1 MIRDDAMTA
10 TLQAFAQ
17 LMKLAAREQPD
28 FVEFEGGPPALATR
42 FYAEEAAAAALAAGA
57 TVAADLWTLRTGER
71 QRVAAGTREAGAGL
85 GGYNF
90 QRFEDANRAPPAR
103 GTGADGVRLAIAGFA
118 PTRDGRHVFLHPS
131 FPPSA
136 DRLCALLGVPTQRE
150 AAHAAT
156 LKWDAMDLENAI
168 AEAGLCG
175 AMVRTPEEWD
185 ASAQGRTLAA
195 RPVVEV
201 IKIADSPPEPL
212 VKGGEAPLS
221 GVRVLDLTRVLAGP
235 TCARTLAQYGADVL
249 YVAGPDLPFAPA
261 FVADTNHGK
270 LSCFVDLKDEDGR
283 QTLRELLKDADI
295 FSQGFRVGALE
306 RMGFGPLELAAL
318 RPGLIYVS
326 INAYGHEGGWRG
338 RPGWEQ
344 LAQTVTGM
352 AHVHGGKAGPQLQPA
367 AVCDYTTGFLAAFGA
382 LVALHRRA
390 LYGGSYMVR
399 VSLSQTGMWVRSLGI
414 AGEERLAANV
424 PLEGDEIRGYAMK
437 SDSGY
442 GPMSH
447 LRPAVHMSATPPQWK
462 RPTRPLGSDP
472 AVWP

>member
-1 MIRDDAMTA
+1 MNAAD
-10 TLQAFAQ
+10 QAFAQ
-17 LMKLAAREQPD
+17 LMRLAGREPPD

-42 FYAEEAAAAALAAGA
+42 FYAEEAAAAALAAGG
-57 TVAADLWTLRTGER
+57 TVAADLWALRGGER
-71 QRVAAGTREAGAGL
+71 QAVTVGTREAGAGL
-85 GGYNF
+85 GGYSF
-90 QRFEDANRAPPAR
+90 QRFDDASRAPPAR
-103 GTGADGVRLAIAGFA
+103 GTGADAARMAIAGFA

-131 FPPSA
+131 FPPSG
-136 DRLCALLGVPTQRE
+136 DKLRALLGCEATRE
-150 AAHAAT
+150 AAMAAT
-156 LKWDAMDLENAI
+156 MKWDAMDLENAI

-185 ASAQGRTLAA
+185 ASDQGRALAA

-201 IKIADSPPEPL
+201 TKIADSPPEPL
-212 VKGGEAPLS
+212 PAGGEAPLS

-235 TCARTLAQYGADVL
+235 TCARTLAQYGADIL
-249 YVAGPDLPFAPA
+249 HVAGPGLPFAAP
-261 FVADTNHGK
+261 FVADTSHGK
-270 LSCFVDLKDEDGR
+270 LSCHVDLRGEDGR
-283 QTLRELLKDADI
+283 AALRDLIKDADI

-306 RMGFGPLELAAL
+306 RMGLGPLQLAVL

-352 AHVHGGKAGPQLQPA
+352 AHVHGGEAGPQLQPA

-382 LVALHRRA
+382 LVALQRRA

-399 VSLSQTGMWVRSLGI
+399 VSLSQTGMWVRGLGI
-414 AGEERLAANV
+414 AGPERVEANV
-424 PLEGDEIRGYAMK
+424 PIEGEEIRTYVTK
-437 SDSGY
+437 SETGY

-447 LRPAVHMSATPPQWK
+447 LRPAVRMSATPPQWK

>member
-1 MIRDDAMTA
+1 MNAAD
-10 TLQAFAQ
+10 QAFTQ
-17 LMKLAAREQPD
+17 LMRLAGREPPD

-42 FYAEEAAAAALAAGA
+42 FFAEEAAAAALAAGG
-57 TVAADLWTLRTGER
+57 TVAADLWELRGGDR
-71 QRVAAGTREAGAGL
+71 QTVTVGTREAGAGL
-85 GGYNF
+85 GGYSF
-90 QRFEDANRAPPAR
+90 QRFDDASRAPPAR
-103 GTGADGVRLAIAGFA
+103 GTGADAARMAIAGFA

-131 FPPSA
+131 FPPSG
-136 DRLCALLGVPTQRE
+136 DKLRALLGCEATRE
-150 AAHAAT
+150 AAMAAT
-156 LKWDAMDLENAI
+156 MKWEAIDLENAI

-185 ASAQGRTLAA
+185 ASDQGRALAA

-201 IKIADSPPEPL
+201 TKIADSPPEPL
-212 VKGGEAPLS
+212 PEGGDAPLS

-235 TCARTLAQYGADVL
+235 TCARTLAQYGADIL
-249 YVAGPDLPFAPA
+249 HVAGPGLPFAAA
-261 FVADTNHGK
+261 FVADTSHGK
-270 LSCFVDLKDEDGR
+270 LSSFVDLRKEDGR
-283 QTLRELLKDADI
+283 AALGDLIKDADV

-306 RMGFGPLELAAL
+306 RMGFGPLQLAAL

-352 AHVHGGKAGPQLQPA
+352 AHVHGGEAGPQLQPA

-399 VSLSQTGMWVRSLGI
+399 VSLSQTGMWVRGLGI
-414 AGEERLAANV
+414 AGPDRIDANV
-424 PLEGDEIRGYAMK
+424 PIEGEEIRSYVTR
-437 SDSGY
+437 SETGY

-447 LRPAVHMSATPPQWK
+447 LRPAVRMSATPPQWK
-462 RPTRPLGSDP
+462 RPTRPLGSDL

>member
-1 MIRDDAMTA
+1 MNAAD
-10 TLQAFAQ
+10 QALAQ
-17 LMKLAAREQPD
+17 LMRLAGREAPD

-42 FYAEEAAAAALAAGA
+42 FYAEEAAAAALAAGG
-57 TVAADLWTLRTGER
+57 TIAADLWEQRGGDR
-71 QRVAAGTREAGAGL
+71 QTVTVGTREAGAGL
-85 GGYNF
+85 GGYSF
-90 QRFEDANRAPPAR
+90 QRFDDASRAPPAR
-103 GTGADGVRLAIAGFA
+103 GTGADAARMAIAGFA

-131 FPPSA
+131 FPPSG
-136 DRLCALLGVPTQRE
+136 DKLRALLGCEASRE
-150 AAHAAT
+150 SAMAAT
-156 LKWDAMDLENAI
+156 MKWDAMELENAI
-168 AEAGLCG
+168 AAAGLCG

-185 ASAQGRTLAA
+185 ASDQGRTLAA

-201 IKIADSPPEPL
+201 TKIADSPPEPL
-212 VKGGEAPLS
+212 PKGGEAPLA

-235 TCARTLAQYGADVL
+235 TCARTLAQYGADIL
-249 YVAGPDLPFAPA
+249 HVAGPGLPFAAA
-261 FVADTNHGK
+261 FVADTSHGK
-270 LSCFVDLKDEDGR
+270 LSCHVDLRDEGGR
-283 QTLRELLKDADI
+283 AALRDLIKDADI

-306 RMGFGPLELAAL
+306 RMGLGPLELAAL

-352 AHVHGGKAGPQLQPA
+352 AHVHGGEAGPQLQPA

-382 LVALHRRA
+382 LVALQRRA
-390 LYGGSYMVR
+390 LFGGSYMVR
-399 VSLSQTGMWVRSLGI
+399 VSLSQTGMWVRGLGI
-414 AGEERLAANV
+414 AGPERIDANV
-424 PLEGDEIRGYAMK
+424 PIEGEEIRSYVTK
-437 SDSGY
+437 SETGY

-447 LRPAVHMSATPPQWK
+447 LRPAVRMSATPPQWK